1 MYFNDKEKDKP
12 ADKGGLDRAAF
23 KHAIGFIESR
33 NGKYLDSKHSSAAGR
48 YHFLYNLIKGDP
60 LLKGVSKRDFI
71 NDTELQEQIMD
82 KAIDGKLKGYVGYA
96 QHAKNL
102 KAQFPTDLSVT
113 EVAALTHFLGAGG
126 ARKYLRDPQAYK
138 VTGVNATPEKY
149 IEILNKQTKEY
160 YKQNPKTPVVGK
172 AAESG
177 ITYTPEAIQAMQKQK
192 DGVITPQHA
201 MRKDIPNIPQGLQFK
216 ENTDIDTSVLPDA
229 VSDSP
234 NEAVNDGVIPISE
247 QVQGGTPSN
256 LKVIEDTNTL
266 AQGGHAGPGQ
276 PEVIEFNAG
285 GSHEQNPHGGV
296 PIGTGSN
303 GKMNTVEEGETKF
316 GSYVFSDR
324 ISLDGTRTDSPAS
337 VNKFAEGG
345 DVDPTDPKKRKKTT
359 AGDDR
364 KISDVDPKDQYA
376 ASQIE
381 KNFISLGQIPKKSSK
396 TYGIP
401 RYSQSPKFTKDFSH
415 FLESEDKTKRAS
427 QDEFVS
433 WFNDPVTRKKIKDQ
447 GLMNES
453 QIDDSIV
460 KGISGGII
468 QSNDMASHADAQ
480 YFPESEEIRMQ
491 DIHDHEKVQ
500 HEMGHRSG
508 FDSSLSG
515 PLMKILGNPHA
526 QDEKKGNLLSRR
538 YLGMDHEA
546 YGNFHEF
553 RLRLGLK
560 PGEKISKEELKKRV
574 EEKGLSNE
582 HFYKVYDDDKII
594 EAIDKV
600 ALQEKP
606 KQQQEYRLA

>member
-256 LKVIEDTNTL
+256 LKVLEDTSSFS
-266 AQGGHAGPGQ
+266 QGGSTGGSNEPM
-276 PEVIEFNAG
+276 VVEFNEG
-285 GSHEQNPHGGV
+285 GSHDENPHGGI
-296 PIGTGSN
+296 PIGMGSN
-303 GKMNTVEEGETKF
+303 GKINTVEEGETKF
-316 GSYVFSDR
+316 GDYVFSDR
-324 ISLDGTRTDSPAS
+324 ISLDGFRLDAP
-337 VNKFAEGG
+337 NKSNQFAEGG
-345 DVDPTDPKKRKKTT
+345 DVDPKEKKK
-359 AGDDR
+359 ASDDE
-364 KISDVDPKDQYA
+364 
-376 ASQIE
+376 SQKAKFKPTKIE
-381 KNFISLGQIPKKSSK
+381 KTFTNLNDASKKQ
-396 TYGIP
+396 TQDYAIP
-401 RYSQSPKFTKDFSH
+401 RYSQMPNFKEDMSHLIDINQDGFSKERKDMTSWYSDPATLEKAKKLGVTKDVMMDA
-415 FLESEDKTKRAS
+415 LA
-427 QDEFVS
+427 
-433 WFNDPVTRKKIKDQ
+433 
-447 GLMNES
+447 
-453 QIDDSIV
+453 
-460 KGISGGII
+460 KGINGPIEETEHFN
-468 QSNDMASHADAQ
+468 QNANAQ
-480 YFPESEEIRMQ
+480 YFPDSETIKTRVANDESITR
-491 DIHDHEKVQ
+491 
-500 HEMGHRSG
+500 HEMGHRAG
-508 FDSSLSG
+508 FDALLSK
-515 PLMKILGNPHA
+515 PLVDIMGNAFH
-526 QDEKKGNLLSRR
+526 QEEEGKGNSSQFKR
-538 YLGMDHEA
+538 YLNQPHEM
-546 YGNFHEF
+546 YENFHE
-553 RLRLGLK
+553 LRIKLGLK
-560 PGEKISKEELKKRV
+560 PGEKLTQKQLEKKIK
-574 EEKGLSNE
+574 EKGLE
-582 HFYKVYDDDKII
+582 HNDFYKTFDSSKII

-600 ALQEKP
+600 ASNGKP